1 MSIEIITLLIFGSMV
16 FVMFLGLPVAFAT
29 GFVGIVF
36 TAIFQGPEAVNIVP
50 TRIFGL
56 MTNYLLDAIPLFI
69 LMANLLERS
78 GIIEDIY
85 MMVYHW
91 LGWLK
96 GGVATATIAACTMMA
111 AMAGVV
117 GATEVTMGMIAL
129 PQMLNRK
136 YDKLM
141 SLGAILAGGTLG
153 ILIPPSVM
161 LIVYGMVDNTS
172 IGQLY
177 AGAFLPGFLLSG
189 LYILYIT
196 VRCYINP
203 KMGPPVPK
211 EERLDWAGLIRVAFP
226 IVPGAILIFLVLG
239 TIVMGVAAPTEA
251 AGVGCLGAWIIGILK
266 RRLKWE
272 DTVQAAVNTIKA
284 TGMVMWTMFGANI
297 FIALYIMVGGGD
309 FVNAMLVGSGL
320 NKWLVIWI
328 MMGILI
334 FLGCFV
340 DWVGI
345 IMLAVPLFGP
355 IIRTL
360 GFDPIWFG
368 VLVAVNLQLSFLTPP
383 FGMSLFYL
391 KSVAP
396 PEVSTVDVWKSAF
409 PFLGLQ
415 FVGLVMCMYIPQIIL
430 WLPTYF
436 FRG

>member
-1 MSIEIITLLIFGSMV
+1 
-16 FVMFLGLPVAFAT
+16 
-29 GFVGIVF
+29 
-36 TAIFQGPEAVNIVP
+36 
-50 TRIFGL
+50 
-56 MTNYLLDAIPLFI
+56 
-69 LMANLLERS
+69 RS

-96 GGVATATIAACTMMA
+96 GGVATATVAACTMMA

-161 LIVYGMVDNTS
+161 LIVYGMVDNSS

-177 AGAFLPGFLLSG
+177 AGAFLPGFLLAG

-196 VRCYINP
+196 IRCYINP

-211 EERLDWAGLIRVAFP
+211 EERLDWKGLFRVAIP
-226 IVPGAILIFLVLG
+226 IIPGAILIFLVLG
-239 TIVMGVAAPTEA
+239 TIVVGVAAPTEA
-251 AGVGCLGAWIIGILK
+251 AGVGCLGAWIIAKIKGRMPWKELV
-266 RRLKWE
+266 
-272 DTVQAAVNTIKA
+272 DASVNTIKA

-309 FVNAMLVGSGL
+309 FVNAMLVGTGL
-320 NKWLVIWI
+320 NKWVVIFI
-328 MMGILI
+328 MMGIVV
-334 FLGCFV
+334 FLGMFV

-345 IMLAVPLFGP
+345 LMLIIPLFGP
-355 IIRTL
+355 IIRQL

-368 VLVAVNLQLSFLTPP
+368 VLIAVNLQISFLSPP

-396 PEVSTVDVWKSAF
+396 PECSTVDVWKSAF
-409 PFLGLQ
+409 PFMGLQ
-415 FVGLVMCMYIPQIIL
+415 IIGLLLCMYFPEIIL
-430 WLPTYF
+430 WAPKFL

>member
-1 MSIEIITLLIFGSMV
+1 MSIEWITILIFGSMV
-16 FVMFLGLPVAFAT
+16 LVMFMGLPVAFST
-29 GFVGIVF
+29 GFVGILF

-69 LMANLLERS
+69 LMANILERS

-96 GGVATATIAACTMMA
+96 GGVATATVAACTMMA

-161 LIVYGMVDNTS
+161 LIVYGMVDNSS

-177 AGAFLPGFLLSG
+177 AGAFLPGFLLAG

-196 VRCYINP
+196 IRCYINP

-211 EERLDWAGLIRVAFP
+211 EERLDWKGLFRVAIP
-226 IVPGAILIFLVLG
+226 IIPGAILIFLVLG
-239 TIVMGVAAPTEA
+239 TIVVGVAAPTEA
-251 AGVGCLGAWIIGILK
+251 AGVGCLGAWIIAKIKGRMPWKELV
-266 RRLKWE
+266 
-272 DTVQAAVNTIKA
+272 DASVNTTKA

-309 FVNAMLVGSGL
+309 FVNAMLVGTGL
-320 NKWLVIWI
+320 NKWVVIFI
-328 MMGILI
+328 MMGIVV
-334 FLGCFV
+334 FLGMFV

-345 IMLAVPLFGP
+345 LMLIIPLFGP
-355 IIRTL
+355 IIRQL

-368 VLVAVNLQLSFLTPP
+368 VLIAVNLQISFLSPP

-396 PEVSTVDVWKSAF
+396 PECSTVDVWKSAF
-409 PFLGLQ
+409 PFMGLQ
-415 FVGLVMCMYIPQIIL
+415 IIGLLLCMYFPEIIL
-430 WLPTYF
+430 WAPKFL